1 MHFIGEVWHRCGPRE
16 WVDPT
21 PGMQYKCV
29 FGIMLVGE
37 PCYILEL
44 LWHAATVLEG
54 FQEAHLK
61 HPKASL

>member
-1 MHFIGEVWHRCGPRE
+1 MGLASGL
-16 WVDPT
+16 T
-21 PGMQYKCV
+21 PPLDMQYKCV